1 MASRKE
7 ERERLR
13 IQREQH
19 LAETARQERK
29 RLLLGYIVAGVIS
42 LAVLAGIVAVVVGGG
57 GGDEGSNEGVS
68 EEEIEAAH
76 LDLQV
81 GIVDGKEPD
90 TRDGTDPAQGGLVD
104 LTKAAEAAG
113 CDLREGLD
121 EEGNTHIGDAK
132 EPDYETEP
140 ATSGNHSP
148 EPQAD
153 GAYAEPLSPLH
164 YVHALEHGRIAIVYS
179 PDLPEAAQLELKGV
193 FDFDPEGMLLFPGD
207 PDMPYEVAAVAWTN
221 LIGCDSYEGVK
232 TLDILRAFRDKW
244 RGRGP
249 EAVPL

>member
-29 RLLLGYIVAGVIS
+29 RLLLGYAVAGVIS
-42 LAVLAGIVAVVVGGG
+42 LAVLAGIVAVVIGGSDDG
-57 GGDEGSNEGVS
+57 GSEEGVS

-81 GIVDGKEPD
+81 GITDGKEPD
-90 TRDGTDPAQGGLVD
+90 TREGTDTGPGGLVD
-104 LTKAAEAAG
+104 LTKEAEAAG

-121 EEGNTHIGDAK
+121 EEGNTHVGEAN
-132 EPDYETEP
+132 EPEYGTEP
-140 ATSGNHSP
+140 ATSGNHSI

-164 YVHALEHGRIAIVYS
+164 YVHALEHGRIAIAYS
-179 PDLPEAAQLELKGV
+179 PDLPEEDQLELKGV
-193 FDFDPEGMLLFPGD
+193 FDFDPEGMLLFPE

-221 LIGCDSYEGVK
+221 LIGCDTYEGTE
-232 TLDILRAFRDKW
+232 TLDILRAFRDRW